1 MKKRIAKIY
10 FSFLISHFSFSAA
23 QAQMIKGTVVDDAT
37 GEPFAGARITV
48 VDNTCCGESRLSNS
62 KMTMS
67 KENGLFT
74 LTVPNADA
82 ILRIEAPGYDM
93 QLWPL
98 RGSLDK
104 ILVRMLP
111 SGKAEPAYDE
121 YSLQAR
127 SIANTPNHQTTN
139 TPNHLT
145 ADENVSMLAGHL
157 RSITHSGLDGGGHA
171 FFIRGLHSLNMQSQP
186 LIIVDGQ
193 QLTPNSQHPT
203 ANTQHL
209 TPNTLLEGY
218 FGNPLALI
226 SPDDIERIEVL
237 KNGTAIWGAK
247 AANGVIV
254 ITTKRSHNMATE
266 IEVNL
271 SAGIHSQ
278 GKAIPMLGASDYRVL
293 ASDLLSTDTQHPSPR
308 SAQRDACGTKRSKN
322 TQQLRFLNDDPSTS
336 FYKASHND
344 TDWQDVI
351 SHTATTQNYGIAVRG
366 GDDVALYSFSLG
378 YAHNDG
384 IIRET
389 NFDRLNVR
397 FNSDIDLT
405 KHLKTRADIA
415 FAQVSR
421 NLMPQQLFG
430 DDGSDGAALNSQY
443 LTAYLKSPLYSP
455 HQFDTQGRLFGRLSD
470 VDELGVANPLAIVEN
485 AEGKTKNYCFTASL
499 APVYTF
505 SEHFSLK
512 AMAAYSWDKTKESS
526 FMPDYGLPEVELL
539 NAQGDWYG
547 TAQNSVASLMTRHS
561 TLTLDLSGE
570 LSKLCLESS
579 QSAYVSVIA
588 GFRYL
593 NDTFQSDYGQG
604 YNTGSDNLRSLSVT
618 TSSLRTTNGVND
630 DWRSLSWYAQADFS
644 LRNRYLLSASAT
656 LETNSRF
663 GKEASGM
670 KLGGVVWG
678 VFPSVNAAWIVS
690 NEHFM
695 QRLRAIN
702 YLKLHVGYDLAGNDG
717 LPVSVTRTYFETTPF
732 AGLAKGLVLA
742 NVGNEKLKWER
753 TATLTAG
760 IDMRMLHNRL
770 SLSADY
776 FRSTTKDL
784 LVRKQLNREYGLESY
799 WTNDGELQNE
809 GFEAALSARLIDKR
823 DWQLNARLS
832 VGHYKNKVKHLTDG
846 DFVTQVLGANVLTS
860 EGRPLGV
867 FYGYR
872 SLGVFTDQAEAEQAN
887 LAIIDETGRRQ
898 PFAAGDIH
906 FADRTA
912 DGIIDEHDMDVIGDP
927 NPDVYGSFGFN
938 LTWRRLTLDAFFTYS
953 LGNDAFNALRQQL
966 ENGSTLAN
974 QSQTLRRRWMTDG
987 QQTDVPKATFG
998 DPMGNSR
1005 FSDRWIE
1012 DASYLK
1018 LRQVSLTYDLPIRPR
1033 IIQGMQVWASV
1044 ENIFTVTHY
1053 LGADPEFS
1061 YGTAVI
1067 SQGIDAGLLP
1077 QSRSYHVGVKLN
1089 L

>member
-10 FSFLISHFSFSAA
+10 FSFLISHFSFSVALSFLISHFSFSAA

-67 KENGLFT
+67 EENGLFT

-193 QLTPNSQHPT
+193 QLT
-203 ANTQHL
+203 ANTQHP
-209 TPNTLLEGY
+209 TPDTLLEGY

-293 ASDLLSTDTQHPSPR
+293 ASDLLSTDTQHPSP
-308 SAQRDACGTKRSKN
+308 N

-443 LTAYLKSPLYSP
+443 LTAYLKSPLYTPISLTPRAVSSAAFPMSTNWESP
-455 HQFDTQGRLFGRLSD
+455 
-470 VDELGVANPLAIVEN
+470 
-485 AEGKTKNYCFTASL
+485 
-499 APVYTF
+499 
-505 SEHFSLK
+505 
-512 AMAAYSWDKTKESS
+512 
-526 FMPDYGLPEVELL
+526 
-539 NAQGDWYG
+539 
-547 TAQNSVASLMTRHS
+547 
-561 TLTLDLSGE
+561 TLWP
-570 LSKLCLESS
+570 
-579 QSAYVSVIA
+579 
-588 GFRYL
+588 
-593 NDTFQSDYGQG
+593 
-604 YNTGSDNLRSLSVT
+604 
-618 TSSLRTTNGVND
+618 SLR
-630 DWRSLSWYAQADFS
+630 
-644 LRNRYLLSASAT
+644 
-656 LETNSRF
+656 
-663 GKEASGM
+663 M
-670 KLGGVVWG
+670 
-678 VFPSVNAAWIVS
+678 P
-690 NEHFM
+690 
-695 QRLRAIN
+695 RA
-702 YLKLHVGYDLAGNDG
+702 
-717 LPVSVTRTYFETTPF
+717 
-732 AGLAKGLVLA
+732 
-742 NVGNEKLKWER
+742 
-753 TATLTAG
+753 
-760 IDMRMLHNRL
+760 
-770 SLSADY
+770 
-776 FRSTTKDL
+776 
-784 LVRKQLNREYGLESY
+784 
-799 WTNDGELQNE
+799 
-809 GFEAALSARLIDKR
+809 
-823 DWQLNARLS
+823 
-832 VGHYKNKVKHLTDG
+832 
-846 DFVTQVLGANVLTS
+846 
-860 EGRPLGV
+860 
-867 FYGYR
+867 
-872 SLGVFTDQAEAEQAN
+872 
-887 LAIIDETGRRQ
+887 
-898 PFAAGDIH
+898 
-906 FADRTA
+906 
-912 DGIIDEHDMDVIGDP
+912 
-927 NPDVYGSFGFN
+927 
-938 LTWRRLTLDAFFTYS
+938 
-953 LGNDAFNALRQQL
+953 
-966 ENGSTLAN
+966 
-974 QSQTLRRRWMTDG
+974 
-987 QQTDVPKATFG
+987 
-998 DPMGNSR
+998 
-1005 FSDRWIE
+1005 
-1012 DASYLK
+1012 
-1018 LRQVSLTYDLPIRPR
+1018 RPR
-1033 IIQGMQVWASV
+1033 TIASQ
-1044 ENIFTVTHY
+1044 
-1053 LGADPEFS
+1053 PRW
-1061 YGTAVI
+1061 
-1067 SQGIDAGLLP
+1067 LP
-1077 QSRSYHVGVKLN
+1077 YTLSPNTSH
-1089 L
+1089 